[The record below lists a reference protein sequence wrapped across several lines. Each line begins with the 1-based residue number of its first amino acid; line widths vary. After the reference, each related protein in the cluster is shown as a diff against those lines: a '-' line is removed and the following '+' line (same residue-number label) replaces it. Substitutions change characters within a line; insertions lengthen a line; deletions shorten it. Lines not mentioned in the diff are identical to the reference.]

1 MTLGY
6 LIRLS
11 RPRFWLYLAGPVLVG
26 LAWGA
31 PSLATFTTWRP
42 WALVAYFLVPA
53 NVFLYGVNDRFDAAI
68 DETNPK
74 KDGRETAWRDEPV
87 ATAAILA
94 SLAAGLAL
102 ALLLDRAAWPWGL
115 GFLVLGAAYSAPPL
129 RFKTTPLLDSV
140 SNGLYIL
147 PGVAAYVH
155 VAEARPDLWIV
166 AGAWAWTMAMH
177 TFSAIPDI
185 EPDRRAGIR
194 TTATVLGEP
203 GTLAY
208 CAIVWTTAAG
218 LVGLGEP
225 LASLAFL
232 AYPFLAAG
240 VGLSS
245 IPVEDAYWAFP
256 AINALAG
263 AGLTIG
269 GLLVRFGLPAGGIPV
284 G

>member
-1 MTLGY
+1 
-6 LIRLS
+6 
-11 RPRFWLYLAGPVLVG
+11 
-26 LAWGA
+26 
-31 PSLATFTTWRP
+31 
-42 WALVAYFLVPA
+42 
-53 NVFLYGVNDRFDAAI
+53 
-68 DETNPK
+68 
-74 KDGRETAWRDEPV
+74 
-87 ATAAILA
+87 
-94 SLAAGLAL
+94 
-102 ALLLDRAAWPWGL
+102 
-115 GFLVLGAAYSAPPL
+115 
-129 RFKTTPLLDSV
+129 
-140 SNGLYIL
+140 
-147 PGVAAYVH
+147 
-155 VAEARPDLWIV
+155 
-166 AGAWAWTMAMH
+166 MH

-245 IPVEDAYWAFP
+245 IPVEDAYWTFP